1 MSPFKILLVVMM
13 SFAGMAY
20 FGYGKKQQNMSAMI
34 AGGLMMGVP
43 YLVSST
49 WLLFLFW
56 LMLIALPLIW
66 SRI

>member
-34 AGGLMMGVP
+34 SGGLMMGIP
-43 YLVSST
+43 YLVSGT
-49 WLLFLFW
+49 WVLFLIW
-56 LMLIALPLIW
+56 LALIAFPVVR
-66 SRI
+66 SRM